1 VAHLG
6 LSPCYP
12 YWTSY
17 GTRCVSMQQCYA
29 QKVMMYGRSND
40 FIWRR
45 EYEVVHSSHL
55 PPDDVPNKRRR
66 SFGKPQ
72 SIFQRTFLSD
82 RKEQNF
88 PRACARIHKTQRSQL
103 LNDRPCHRQLRLLRR
118 PFRNPEMPVTHRWLY

>member
-1 VAHLG
+1 
-6 LSPCYP
+6 
-12 YWTSY
+12 
-17 GTRCVSMQQCYA
+17 MQQCYA

-40 FIWRR
+40 FIWRQ

-72 SIFQRTFLSD
+72 SIFQRTFLSH

-88 PRACARIHKTQRSQL
+88 PRACARSEVSCQMIGH
-103 LNDRPCHRQLRLLRR
+103 
-118 PFRNPEMPVTHRWLY
+118 VTGNCGYCGDHSGT